1 MNKII
6 CEKNKK
12 TDLNL
17 YFKYDKR
24 NNKHKVNLIPIIFDY
39 NYLILNLFLLIPYI
53 IITIFDFILFF
64 YSSIDLP

>member
-1 MNKII
+1 MEKI
-6 CEKNKK
+6 NKK

-39 NYLILNLFLLIPYI
+39 NYLIVNLFLLIPYI
-53 IITIFDFILFF
+53 LILYFILFF
-64 YSSIDLP
+64 YSSKDFPQS

>member
-1 MNKII
+1 MK
-6 CEKNKK
+6 KK
-12 TDLNL
+12 TKKPYLNL
-17 YFKYDKR
+17 YYKYVKR
-24 NNKHKVNLIPIIFDY
+24 NNKNKVNLVPIIFDY